1 MNAAIALLIA
11 ANAAHAWHGGAPR
24 HFPHVHRH
32 FFGYQTPLFSGPFG
46 YNYFPYYPDSR
57 PVDDDRPVIIQVR
70 PPAYQRC
77 DPMGPIDADA
87 NQDCR

>member
-11 ANAAHAWHGGAPR
+11 ANVAHGWQGGAPR
-24 HFPHVHRH
+24 HFPHPHRH
-32 FFGYQTPLFSGPFG
+32 FFGYPAPLYLGTFG
-46 YNYFPYYPDSR
+46 YNYFPPSGDRS
-57 PVDDDRPVIIQVR
+57 VDDDRPVVIEVR
-70 PPAYQRC
+70 PPLYQRC